1 MLPGSSRSGGG
12 TDSNSDSDSNQGSSS
27 SSTPTAAIAGGV
39 VGGLAGLALISL
51 ALWFFL
57 RRRRRRQDKP
67 AELEG
72 EGKDKS
78 TLKPPQIAGTPI
90 QEADSRSPG
99 TVSALSPT
107 ASELPSTSSRY
118 ELATDANAPT
128 TQMRTELPG

>member
-1 MLPGSSRSGGG
+1 MLLDSSRSGPD
-12 TDSNSDSDSNQGSSS
+12 TDSDPDSNPSSDHGSSS

-39 VGGLAGLALISL
+39 VGGLAGLAIVAL

-57 RRRRRRQDKP
+57 RRRRRQGKP
-67 AELEG
+67 AELEA
-72 EGKDKS
+72 EDKS

-128 TQMRTELPG
+128 VQMRTELPG